1 MRPNSSKLYSDNQ
14 FFQTSTNYVIFDPA
28 FNANENLQKNQQLK
42 TNAKSANLKKIN
54 NMDNGSKRSKMLSL

>member
-14 FFQTSTNYVIFDPA
+14 FFQTPTNYVIFDPA
-28 FNANENLQKNQQLK
+28 FNADENLQKNQQLK
-42 TNAKSANLKKIN
+42 TNAKSTNLKKIN